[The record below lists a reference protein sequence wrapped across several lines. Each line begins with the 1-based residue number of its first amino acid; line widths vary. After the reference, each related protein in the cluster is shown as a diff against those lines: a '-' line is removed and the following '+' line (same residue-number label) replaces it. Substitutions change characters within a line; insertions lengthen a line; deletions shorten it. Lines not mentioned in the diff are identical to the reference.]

1 MLLPGEE
8 PLELQ
13 SSVRLRRTATEQ
25 VFVPTRRA
33 FQPSGGLTPGQF
45 DDSFGPRPVRLTVR
59 GGLIERFVDE
69 RLKARLRTGGRT
81 RVLWML
87 HAGHRAQAIPSR
99 ELA

>member
-1 MLLPGEE
+1 
-8 PLELQ
+8 
-13 SSVRLRRTATEQ
+13 
-25 VFVPTRRA
+25 
-33 FQPSGGLTPGQF
+33 
-45 DDSFGPRPVRLTVR
+45 
-59 GGLIERFVDE
+59 LIERFVDE